1 MMNFI
6 IFFFNHNWIFNCY
19 LFIILLF
26 NIFMFYNFA
35 YIIPNANRKKTNIYY
50 NNDISFKYNLMFKK
64 LIKISKNPIIFEY
77 QLEQINKINPIS
89 NKIIQYKNYIQ
100 NIYNLK
106 NKKNSTYKNYKKIKK
121 TLLEK
126 KLKNIDDIIIK
137 LLYINFL

>member
-1 MMNFI
+1 MNFI
-6 IFFFNHNWIFNCY
+6 NFFYNHNWIFKCY
-19 LFIILLF
+19 LITILLF
-26 NIFMFYNFA
+26 NIFMFYYFV
-35 YIIPNANRKKTNIYY
+35 YIIPNPNKKNSNIYTK
-50 NNDISFKYNLMFKK
+50 NDINFKYNLMFKK

-77 QLEQINKINPIS
+77 QLEQINIINPIS
-89 NKIIQYKNYIQ
+89 NKIIQYKNDIQ

-126 KLKNIDDIIIK
+126 KLINIDDIIIK

>member
-1 MMNFI
+1 
-6 IFFFNHNWIFNCY
+6 
-19 LFIILLF
+19 
-26 NIFMFYNFA
+26 MFYYFV
-35 YIIPNANRKKTNIYY
+35 YIIPNPNKKNSNIYTK
-50 NNDISFKYNLMFKK
+50 NDINFKYNLMFKK

-77 QLEQINKINPIS
+77 QLEQINIINPIS
-89 NKIIQYKNYIQ
+89 NKIIQYKNDIQ

-126 KLKNIDDIIIK
+126 KLINIDDIIIK

>member
-1 MMNFI
+1 MNFI
-6 IFFFNHNWIFNCY
+6 NFFYNHNWIFKCY
-19 LFIILLF
+19 LITILLF
-26 NIFMFYNFA
+26 NIFMFYYFV
-35 YIIPNANRKKTNIYY
+35 YIIPNPNKKNSNIYTK
-50 NNDISFKYNLMFKK
+50 NDINFKYNLMFKK

-77 QLEQINKINPIS
+77 QLEQINIINPIS
-89 NKIIQYKNYIQ
+89 NKIIQYKNDIQ